1 MCSSQLRKS
10 LVSSECGGLRLELA
24 DLFVRLGQIEDAI
37 ATLEEAYD
45 DPAIDKM
52 LQARC
57 YYKHADIL
65 AEDYKTDEALQK
77 LAKAKNLLGTC
88 D

>member
-1 MCSSQLRKS
+1 MFSTRLRKS

-45 DPAIDKM
+45 DPTIDKM